1 MARQKELYSI
11 LGIDDSASDK
21 EIQDAYDRLIGL
33 CPETDPRHAR
43 IVQAYSILSD
53 MDKRAQYDITGKVSN
68 RTRRRNTT
76 SSSGLEK
83 ARYTLNTLFLAGAAI
98 TTVMFILQWCGFS
111 TTPFYWACGISIVI
125 KVAEYII
132 RLIP

>member
-21 EIQDAYDRLIGL
+21 EIEEAYKRLIET
-33 CPETDPRHAR
+33 CPETDPNHAR
-43 IVQAYSILSD
+43 IVQAYTILSD
-53 MDKRAQYDITGKVSN
+53 MDKRARYDITGKTGGRVKRTHVSSN
-68 RTRRRNTT
+68 
-76 SSSGLEK
+76 GLEK

-98 TTVMFILQWCGFS
+98 TTVFFILQWCGFS
-111 TTPFYWACGISIVI
+111 TTPFYWAFGISATI
-125 KVAEYII
+125 KIAEYIL

>member
-21 EIQDAYDRLIGL
+21 EIQDAYDRLISS
-33 CPETDPRHAR
+33 CPENAPEHAR

-76 SSSGLEK
+76 SSNGLEK

>member
-21 EIQDAYDRLIGL
+21 EIQDAYDRLISS
-33 CPETDPRHAR
+33 CPENVPEHAR

-76 SSSGLEK
+76 SSNGLEK